1 MSANRNYHRNTTRTE
16 CYTDPNVAAMKLSFG
31 KIGYA
36 VVLVAGVA
44 YGFAEMRGPNGLSR
58 LMEKR
63 QEIRTLEQQNEALHK
78 EIEAKKNRIG
88 RLTDSPEE
96 QELEIRKRL
105 KLVKPGEKSYIMGD
119 VPPAAK

>member
-1 MSANRNYHRNTTRTE
+1 
-16 CYTDPNVAAMKLSFG
+16 MKLSFW

-36 VVLVAGVA
+36 AVLIAGAA
-44 YGFAEMRGPNGLSR
+44 YGFIEMRGPNGLSR

-63 QEIRTLEQQNEALHK
+63 REIHSLEQQNETLHK

-88 RLTDSPEE
+88 RLVDSPEE

-105 KLVKPGEKSYIMGD
+105 KLVKPGEKSYILEDGQT
-119 VPPAAK
+119 PAR

>member
-1 MSANRNYHRNTTRTE
+1 ME
-16 CYTDPNVAAMKLSFG
+16 LSLW

-36 VVLVAGVA
+36 VVLIAGVA
-44 YGFAEMRGPNGLSR
+44 YGFAEMRGPNGLGR

-63 QEIRTLEQQNEALHK
+63 QEIRTLEQQNEVLHK

-88 RLTDSPEE
+88 RLMDSPEE

-105 KLVKPGEKSYIMGD
+105 KLVKPGERSYILED
-119 VPPAAK
+119 ARPADRPATK

>member
-1 MSANRNYHRNTTRTE
+1 MW
-16 CYTDPNVAAMKLSFG
+16 

-36 VVLVAGVA
+36 VVLVVGVS
-44 YGFAEMRGPNGLSR
+44 YGFMEMRGPNGLGR

-78 EIEAKKNRIG
+78 EIEDKKNHIG
-88 RLTDSPEE
+88 RLQDNPEE

-105 KLVKPGEKSYIMGD
+105 KLVKPGEKSYILENQ
-119 VPPAAK
+119 KTR

>member
-1 MSANRNYHRNTTRTE
+1 
-16 CYTDPNVAAMKLSFG
+16 MKLSFW

-44 YGFAEMRGPNGLSR
+44 YGFAEMRGPNGLGR

-63 QEIRTLEQQNEALHK
+63 QEIRSLEQQNENLHK

-88 RLTDSPEE
+88 RLMDSPEE

-105 KLVKPGEKSYIMGD
+105 KLVRPGEKSYILEDGQQ
-119 VPPAAK
+119 PAAAK

>member
-1 MSANRNYHRNTTRTE
+1 MAGE
-16 CYTDPNVAAMKLSFG
+16 CYDNSQVHIGMKVSFW

-36 VVLVAGVA
+36 VVLVTGVV
-44 YGFAEMRGPNGLSR
+44 YGFTEMRGAHGAGR

-63 QEIRTLEQQNEALHK
+63 QEIRTLEQQNETLHK

-88 RLTDSPEE
+88 RLMDSPEE

-105 KLVKPGEKSYIMGD
+105 KLVKPGEKSYILED
-119 VPPAAK
+119 QKLPAK

>member
-1 MSANRNYHRNTTRTE
+1 
-16 CYTDPNVAAMKLSFG
+16 MKLSFW

-36 VVLVAGVA
+36 VVLVVGVA

-88 RLTDSPEE
+88 RLMDSPEE

-119 VPPAAK
+119 AQPAAK

>member
-1 MSANRNYHRNTTRTE
+1 
-16 CYTDPNVAAMKLSFG
+16 MKASFW

-36 VVLVAGVA
+36 VVLITGVT
-44 YGFAEMRGPNGLSR
+44 YGFIEMRRPNGLGR

-78 EIEAKKNRIG
+78 EIEDKKNHIG
-88 RLTDSPEE
+88 RLRDNPDE

-105 KLVKPGEKSYIMGD
+105 KLMKKGETSYIMENQ
-119 VPPAAK
+119 KTR